1 MQKEF
6 VDSSITITGKCIYIF
21 DKHISNTSIF
31 VFKVYFCT
39 CRLHAMMREKI
50 GGELIRWNA
59 TRFGTVFI
67 FLQSFWDRQDKFMQ
81 WMVSD
86 DWKNNAWKDEA
97 DHAFTYDCLLNRRWW
112 SDMELVL
119 NAVTPIY
126 TVLRYADQQKNA
138 TIAGFLPKIMTAMAQ
153 IRGNLSKEKDLLD
166 RIVGVIKKRLKYMV
180 DDTLIVAGK
189 R

>member
-1 MQKEF
+1 
-6 VDSSITITGKCIYIF
+6 
-21 DKHISNTSIF
+21 
-31 VFKVYFCT
+31 
-39 CRLHAMMREKI
+39 
-50 GGELIRWNA
+50 
-59 TRFGTVFI
+59 
-67 FLQSFWDRQDKFMQ
+67 
-81 WMVSD
+81 
-86 DWKNNAWKDEA
+86 
-97 DHAFTYDCLLNRRWW
+97 
-112 SDMELVL
+112 L